1 MEPAVPTMTA
11 PHVVSFGSDAATSP
25 QNLVLMLENAY
36 VGLTRANKDPAF
48 DGMTLGS
55 GGTQ

>member
-11 PHVVSFGSDAATSP
+11 PNVVSFGSGAATSP
-25 QNLVLMLENAY
+25 QNMVLMLGNAY
-36 VGLTRANKDPAF
+36 VVLTRENKDPAF

-55 GGTQ
+55 GEIQ